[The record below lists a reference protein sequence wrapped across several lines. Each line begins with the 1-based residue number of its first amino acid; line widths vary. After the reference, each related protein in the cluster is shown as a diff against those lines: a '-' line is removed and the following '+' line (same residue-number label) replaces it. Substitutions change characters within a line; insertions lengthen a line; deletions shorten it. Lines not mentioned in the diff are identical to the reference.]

1 METAHFVSLYK
12 VQIMNERTN
21 IQEISADDLMMV
33 TPEWVHEQLTKHG
46 LKRSDLIRQLGFD
59 KASLSLILSGKR
71 GMPKST
77 RAAFYFYFLAYEL
90 S

>member
-1 METAHFVSLYK
+1 
-12 VQIMNERTN
+12 MNEKNN
-21 IQEISADDLMMV
+21 IRNISADDLLMV
-33 TPEWVHEQLTKHG
+33 TPEWVDEQLTKHG
-46 LKRSDLIRQLGFD
+46 LRRNDIIRQLGFD